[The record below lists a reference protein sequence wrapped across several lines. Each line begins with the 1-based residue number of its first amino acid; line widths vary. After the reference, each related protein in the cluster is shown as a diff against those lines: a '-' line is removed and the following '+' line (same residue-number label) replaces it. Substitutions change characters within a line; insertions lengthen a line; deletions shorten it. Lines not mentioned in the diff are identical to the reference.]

1 MKRITP
7 LVLLMLL
14 GCNLIDAIPAPKP
27 DDGKDDTP
35 PKEDVVSEADVWKK
49 LAQSVTAGVHTNTDQ
64 VVLAAENLKTMG
76 DLTDLSRLDAMR
88 KKRVEITDENKES
101 VAATVAGK

>member
-1 MKRITP
+1 MKRIAP
-7 LVLLMLL
+7 LALLLIL
-14 GCNLIDAIPAPKP
+14 GCNLIDAIPTPKP
-27 DDGKDDTP
+27 DDKKDDAQ
-35 PKEDVVSEADVWKK
+35 KEDVVSEADVWKK

-76 DLTDLSRLDAMR
+76 DLKDLSRLDEMR
-88 KKRVEITDENKES
+88 KKRVEITDANKES